1 MAFALGEDGD
11 QHVGAGDLLA
21 AGRLHVDHRALD
33 DALEPGGRLGIVGT
47 VRHQAFQLGFDV
59 RHQIA
64 AKLVEVDVA
73 GPHDRGGVLIVDQR
87 QQQVLERR
95 VFMVPLI
102 GKRQR
107 PVERLLEAAGKS
119 GHYGLFISATVISS
133 PSRIAADAGACG
145 RSP

>member
-1 MAFALGEDGD
+1 MAFALGEYGD
-11 QHVGAGDLLA
+11 EHIGAGHFLA
-21 AGRLHVDHRALD
+21 AGRLHVDDRALD
-33 DALEPGGRLGIVGT
+33 DALESRGRLGIVGP

-59 RHQIA
+59 RHEIA
-64 AKLVEVDVA
+64 AKLVEIDIA
-73 GPHDRGGVLIVDQR
+73 RAHDRGGVLIVDQR
-87 QQQVLERR
+87 QQEVLERR

-119 GHYGLFISATVISS
+119 GHYGLFICAVISS